1 MPSITDIKNFTDEI
15 SLHDFYQEFGL
26 SDYPFNLY
34 TAENEGDYIKK
45 LFVHPLNYDTIKSSF
60 DGNRSI
66 VIQGNRGTGKTALIS
81 DLIQNVNTP
90 NHLICVI
97 DDYSDLNINPST
109 GEYYLML
116 IKTLVSTLFNRLFVD
131 IKRIRVLTRD
141 EKVFLSCL
149 LSEYT
154 DSVTKEELKRK
165 IESIQLSS
173 IKRFIKR
180 YINFFRALCNY
191 GLTAALN
198 IANDIVRSY
207 FSVLPPLESSKA
219 REIMPAISIEAET
232 DFNKQNSSYK
242 LLVKICNLANKLGY
256 TKVSVFFDKFDEDS
270 RIDNDAEIVSDFIKP
285 LLTDN
290 KLLECSSIQIIVSV
304 WKIPFDRILGSVRTQ
319 KHYCPELCWSPSSL
333 TKALNQRI
341 CVFSEGKVTDYT
353 IFFDKSVKDED
364 LKKSSSLVMVILEIY
379 GIFLIIYFRSNII

>member
-131 IKRIRVLTRD
+131 IKRIRVLTRG

-173 IKRFIKR
+173 IKRFIS
-180 YINFFRALCNY
+180 
-191 GLTAALN
+191 G
-198 IANDIVRSY
+198 
-207 FSVLPPLESSKA
+207 
-219 REIMPAISIEAET
+219 AI
-232 DFNKQNSSYK
+232 
-242 LLVKICNLANKLGY
+242 
-256 TKVSVFFDKFDEDS
+256 
-270 RIDNDAEIVSDFIKP
+270 
-285 LLTDN
+285 
-290 KLLECSSIQIIVSV
+290 
-304 WKIPFDRILGSVRTQ
+304 
-319 KHYCPELCWSPSSL
+319 
-333 TKALNQRI
+333 
-341 CVFSEGKVTDYT
+341 
-353 IFFDKSVKDED
+353 
-364 LKKSSSLVMVILEIY
+364 
-379 GIFLIIYFRSNII
+379 